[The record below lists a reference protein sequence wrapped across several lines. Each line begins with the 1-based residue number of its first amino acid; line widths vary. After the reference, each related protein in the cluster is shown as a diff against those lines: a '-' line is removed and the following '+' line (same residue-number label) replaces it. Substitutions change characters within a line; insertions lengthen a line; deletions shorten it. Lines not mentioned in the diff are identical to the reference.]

1 MSSRREI
8 QEKQD
13 MRRTRMPRAA
23 GILCVTA
30 GVVCAL
36 PSVVILMIITVVSGE
51 PGGTDLPI
59 AELVGY
65 WAFGGL
71 VVIVPIIGGIYA
83 LRRRAWGLALAGSI
97 CVLILPISAS
107 FLFVWGGLVVFAIP
121 GILGILAVT
130 FVVRGKREF
139 K

>member
-1 MSSRREI
+1 ME
-8 QEKQD
+8 
-13 MRRTRMPRAA
+13 RTWKPKAA
-23 GILCVTA
+23 GILCITIGA
-30 GVVCAL
+30 VCAL
-36 PSVVILMIITVVSGE
+36 PSIVILMIITVVSGE

-65 WAFGGL
+65 WIFGGI
-71 VVIVPIIGGIYA
+71 VVTVPIVGGIYA

-97 CVLILPISAS
+97 CALILPISWA
-107 FLFVWGGLVVFAIP
+107 FLFVWGGLVVFAIL